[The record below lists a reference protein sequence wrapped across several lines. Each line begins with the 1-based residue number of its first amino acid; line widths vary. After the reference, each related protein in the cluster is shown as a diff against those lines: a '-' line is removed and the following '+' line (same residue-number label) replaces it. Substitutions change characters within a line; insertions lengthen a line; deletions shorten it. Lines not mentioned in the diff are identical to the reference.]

1 MLLLH
6 LDAGSGDE
14 APIWTWRLANLIS
27 AAISSESL
35 PVVLCIVT
43 SPTTAILAVGTDE
56 DGELNRG
63 SPFAMERATIL
74 SKIKSAA
81 VKTDSYL
88 KLEPLTLLAQHSYA
102 LQVLRAKYSYSGTLD
117 GIPSSLL
124 DFVVSRS
131 GGKPVF
137 IEQMLEVLDEQ
148 SLLTFTFD
156 EEGVLD
162 TGAEIVRDVPLEVL
176 QEVPTPHNIR
186 SEFLQLFE
194 SLDPALQAALRLAA
208 PMEAFSE
215 AMLAHVGLPSRIVG
229 RLVHLFNMAVDEGI
243 LEAYSRAIPKEVLAA
258 DPTAATAWA
267 WRMDFVQQEVL
278 QATLASEVQRV
289 ERQIAQLR
297 LFHRTRSSKGQFH
310 GHPPASALA
319 LSEVSRG
326 LRRGNT
332 RTLLLEKTQDVSVQ
346 CELGV
351 QRSACCTIC

>member
-1 MLLLH
+1 
-6 LDAGSGDE
+6 
-14 APIWTWRLANLIS
+14 
-27 AAISSESL
+27 
-35 PVVLCIVT
+35 
-43 SPTTAILAVGTDE
+43 
-56 DGELNRG
+56 
-63 SPFAMERATIL
+63 
-74 SKIKSAA
+74 
-81 VKTDSYL
+81 
-88 KLEPLTLLAQHSYA
+88 
-102 LQVLRAKYSYSGTLD
+102 
-117 GIPSSLL
+117 
-124 DFVVSRS
+124 
-131 GGKPVF
+131 
-137 IEQMLEVLDEQ
+137 VLDERH
-148 SLLTFTFD
+148 LLSFTFD

-162 TGAEIVRDVPLEVL
+162 TGAEIVRDVPLDVL

-215 AMLAHVGLPSRIVG
+215 AMLAHVGLPSRIVS

-258 DPTAATAWA
+258 DPAAATAWA

-310 GHPPASALA
+310 GQAEPALA
-319 LSEVSRG
+319 LSEASRG

-332 RTLLLEKTQDVSVQ
+332 RTLLLEKSQDVSVQ